1 MVIRRRTFK
10 GRNYIA
16 KIGTQKISCQIT
28 NIKFKF
34 DINSLEHVPTKKLQ
48 LNDICNATITLN
60 RQIPFTKFNQNQSL
74 GKLILIDPIS
84 NQTVGAAMINH
95 SMRRASNIHKHD
107 LTINRELREN
117 LNGNKAKLLWFT
129 GISGSGKSTIANEA

>member
-1 MVIRRRTFK
+1 MP
-10 GRNYIA
+10 NN
-16 KIGTQKISCQIT
+16 
-28 NIKFKF
+28 NIKYKF

-60 RQIPFTKFNQNQSL
+60 RHIPYTKFNQNQSV

-107 LTINRELREN
+107 LAITRETQRELKWE
-117 LNGNKAKLLWFT
+117 
-129 GISGSGKSTIANEA
+129 